1 MKKSVL
7 GLKGV
12 EVLSKRQMKNVGGGE
27 DGEKR
32 PRGCK
37 TWRIKLF
44 GYTLVEHNNDEC
56 QNSDG
61 NWDWGGNG
69 DIPNEPNSPS

>member
-1 MKKSVL
+1 
-7 GLKGV
+7 
-12 EVLSKRQMKNVGGGE
+12 VLSKTQMKSV
-27 DGEKR
+27 DGAKR
-32 PRGCK
+32 PRGCRQ
-37 TWRIKLF
+37 WSIKLF
-44 GYTLVEHNNDEC
+44 GYTLLEHNNDEC

>member
-1 MKKSVL
+1 MKKSIL
-7 GLKGV
+7 NLEGV
-12 EVLSKRQMKNVGGGE
+12 EVLSKKQMKTVEGAG
-27 DGEKR
+27 R

-37 TWRIKLF
+37 QWYIRIF
-44 GYTLVEHNNDEC
+44 GYTLLAHNNDAC

-69 DIPNEPNSPS
+69 NMPT